1 MKNDWPTAFWFGGV
15 VLVLLFAMNMCS
27 SSKEKSVDIS
37 DESSMAHI
45 QCKEFV
51 REQLKAPSS
60 ADFAFLDYS
69 ASNMGGNQFV
79 IRSNVEAQNS
89 FGVKLKN
96 NYVCAVKW
104 NGSNSSDIRNWELL
118 SLQLNN

>member
-1 MKNDWPTAFWFGGV
+1 MKNDWPTAITLGIAFIAIFSLVRCNSGKGGD
-15 VLVLLFAMNMCS
+15 S
-27 SSKEKSVDIS
+27 TSV

-51 REQLKAPSS
+51 RDQLKAPSS

-69 ASNMGGNQFV
+69 ASNLGGNQFV
-79 IRSNVEAQNS
+79 IRSTVEAQNS

-96 NYVCAVKW
+96 NYVCSVKW
-104 NGSNSSDIRNWELL
+104 NGLNSSYIRNWELL
-118 SLQLNN
+118 SLQFIN